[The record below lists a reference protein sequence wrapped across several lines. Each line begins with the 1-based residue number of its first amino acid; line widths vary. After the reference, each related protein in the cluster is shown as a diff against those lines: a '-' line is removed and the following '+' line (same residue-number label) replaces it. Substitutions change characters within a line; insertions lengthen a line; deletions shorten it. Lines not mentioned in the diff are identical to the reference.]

1 MNTRVGIPAV
11 YLPAYG
17 AISFLPYS
25 LRPIFAWVSSLL
37 LSDRKR
43 TKKNSNRHDKLLF
56 PVLLLASLTF
66 IGTTFIPSSE
76 GIILCFIWGFVRGI
90 AEAWNDF
97 LLGMVVIELSE
108 REATLLISPCD
119 DNEGNT
125 NYDHAVSVNTAQS
138 STANNIGSFVAS
150 IATFL
155 FFSKNKHLGNSVA
168 NTLLVGTAAIF
179 LLASLV
185 SLKYQFSI
193 GNSFSNNTLLNSS
206 TTTHHYDTIDNN
218 DEGGVVE
225 NTSIP
230 AKDDMGHTSSS
241 SFQQQ
246 PSPPGLDQP
255 EPATNDDELE
265 PTTKHQQQIMEVSSL
280 VAFQTLLAVS
290 ALRKPI
296 ILISNQNLWLSLVV
310 TLATILIFISF
321 LGCRYQHQQRS
332 ISSDNEGNDGR
343 RSRRHRIP
351 HRQLN
356 LYFLLRYSMPIA
368 SYLGYSYYYTV
379 FESEPMFLQFLS
391 ILRTAIGIVATY
403 FYEKFFSPH
412 FHSGW
417 PMMKLIA
424 SLDILMGLVALLDVW
439 VIRAINKTEVFGD
452 DNAFGGY
459 SIDTSLRCL
468 VAGVGMLKYFLA
480 ELDYMP
486 AKILSATN
494 IDSDYE
500 KRLGPG
506 DDGKIRTPEVGNN
519 IECITSQVE
528 KENASLSGQNVS
540 SLNIDMCREE
550 EDDAS
555 TQLDS
560 YPIAGPA
567 SVYSAGMQYA
577 TFLSCIDFGAQI
589 GDWITV
595 PIVAALGITRENH
608 WEGLD
613 KFVIVCSICR
623 MGRVV
628 FLWLI
633 CPPIPAKKSSAGN
646 NQYNNQYNNVMID

>member
-37 LSDRKR
+37 LSDKNR
-43 TKKNSNRHDKLLF
+43 TKENSNRHDKLLF

-76 GIILCFIWGFVRGI
+76 GIILCFFWGFVRGI
-90 AEAWNDF
+90 AGAWNDF

-108 REATLLISPCD
+108 REVTLSISPCD
-119 DNEGNT
+119 DNEGNA
-125 NYDHAVSVNTAQS
+125 NYDHAVSINTAQS
-138 STANNIGSFVAS
+138 STARNIGSFVAS

-155 FFSKNKHLGNSVA
+155 FFSKNKHLGNTVA
-168 NTLLVGTAAIF
+168 NTLLLGTAAIF
-179 LLASLV
+179 LVASLV
-185 SLKYQFSI
+185 SLKYQLSI
-193 GNSFSNNTLLNSS
+193 GNSFPSNNLLNSS

-230 AKDDMGHTSSS
+230 ATDDMDHASS

-246 PSPPGLDQP
+246 PSPPGPDQP
-255 EPATNDDELE
+255 EPTTNDDGLE
-265 PTTKHQQQIMEVSSL
+265 PTTIHQQQIMEVSSL

-290 ALRKPI
+290 ALQKPI
-296 ILISNQNLWLSLVV
+296 IAISNQNLWLSLVV

-321 LGCRYQHQQRS
+321 LGCRYQHQQTS
-332 ISSDNEGNDGR
+332 ISSDKEDNDGL

-368 SYLGYSYYYTV
+368 SYLIYSYYYTV

-391 ILRTAIGIVATY
+391 ILRTAIGSVATY
-403 FYEKFFSPH
+403 FYEKFLSPH
-412 FHSGW
+412 CHSGW

-439 VIRAINKTEVFGD
+439 VIRAIKKTEVFGD
-452 DNAFGGY
+452 DNATGVF
-459 SIDTSLRCL
+459 SIGTSLRCL
-468 VAGVGMLKYFLA
+468 VAVVAMLKYFVA

-494 IDSDYE
+494 VDSDYE
-500 KRLGPG
+500 KRLDSG
-506 DDGKIRTPEVGNN
+506 DDGKIRRTPEVDNN
-519 IECITSQVE
+519 IECSISQVE
-528 KENASLSGQNVS
+528 EENASLSGQNIS
-540 SLNIDMCREE
+540 SMSIDMCGEE
-550 EDDAS
+550 EDDTS
-555 TQLDS
+555 NQ
-560 YPIAGPA
+560 YPMAGPT

-613 KFVIVCSICR
+613 KFVIVCSLCR

-633 CPPIPAKKSSAGN
+633 CPPIPAKKSSVCN
-646 NQYNNQYNNVMID
+646 NQCNNIIID